1 MHALDRCAAGR
12 GDLVDQCHRVLAGFL
27 AELRRTERRL
37 AGDFLRERTGKPRLH
52 ARGGKRV
59 DVYLH
64 ERARSSPKRGKC
76 GKLRFGNI
84 IDLAHRAEHRAHKLH
99 LFRAARCIRAD
110 GACRAQ
116 DLRADIGHDAHK
128 GHVFSKIGCIERE
141 ALACRNGHD
150 ELVGMNR
157 AFDRL

>member
-1 MHALDRCAAGR
+1 MYALDRCAAGR

-27 AELRRTERRL
+27 AELRCAERRL

-52 ARGGKRV
+52 ARRGKRV
-59 DVYLH
+59 NVHLH
-64 ERARSSPKRGKC
+64 ERTRGSPQRGER

-99 LFRAARCIRAD
+99 LLRRACCVRAD
-110 GACRAQ
+110 GARRAQ
-116 DLRADIGHDAHK
+116 HLRADIGHDAHK
-128 GHVFSKIGCIERE
+128 GHVFSKIGRIERE
-141 ALACRNGHD
+141 AFAGRNGHD
-150 ELVGMNR
+150 EFVGMNR